1 MLLYV
6 EEGKMLIAVPKII
19 VKFFGGIRAL
29 FYLCKEARLRFGS
42 PWRVMT
48 AHTGLLPVK
57 R

>member
-1 MLLYV
+1 
-6 EEGKMLIAVPKII
+6 MLIAVPKII